1 MNQTIITLEI
11 GFGSL
16 KLLAGYEMNGRV
28 HVLDMQSM
36 LISNLIQFGK
46 ISDAALVSSSIKKLI
61 RQCEQTLSIK
71 VDAVNLILPPIGFE
85 LAEGQKRTNVL
96 SNSGVISLTDIANLY
111 GYFKKDQFSKDHGLV
126 MIVPKMF
133 ILDGDQQFLHVPLN
147 ERSTNLVVHADVHFM
162 LKELLMQ
169 VQTLFAGMGL
179 KIKRTV
185 IDAFAMAELLP
196 LYDTKLPTS
205 YMLID
210 HASNYTSMNLVD
222 QGRLT
227 ASYGIDIG
235 GEQLTAIIA
244 NQFSVTYQEAT
255 RLKEF
260 YGYDT
265 RTNSLEGYVYQGK
278 TTADSYIS
286 IMQSQLNETIYQFY
300 KVYTDELIKALT
312 HYGPPESSID
322 VSDLPMYWVGG
333 AIQLKGFQSL
343 MQTLYR
349 QATHLFPNL
358 KVIGARLP
366 NALPLLGAIHI
377 AQKYIAIDDDRNK
390 PVPTIEREVKP
401 KKPMSLYDDD
411 L

>member
-1 MNQTIITLEI
+1 MNPTIFILEI
-11 GFGSL
+11 GFGSI

-28 HVLDMQSM
+28 HVLDTQSM
-36 LISNLIQFGK
+36 SISNLIQFGK
-46 ISDAALVSSSIKKLI
+46 ISDAALVSSSIKKLL
-61 RQCEQTLSIK
+61 RQCEQTLNAKI
-71 VDAVNLILPPIGFE
+71 DTLNLVLPPIGFE

-96 SNSGVISLTDIANLY
+96 SNSGIIALTDIANLF
-111 GYFKKDQFSKDHGLV
+111 GYFKKDEFSKDHGLV
-126 MIVPKMF
+126 MIVPKVF
-133 ILDGDQQFLHVPLN
+133 VLDGDQQFLHVPLN
-147 ERSTNLVVHADVHFM
+147 ERSTNLVVHADVHFI
-162 LKELLMQ
+162 LKDLIIQ
-169 VQTLFAGMGL
+169 VQTLFAGMGI

-185 IDAFAMAELLP
+185 VDAFAIAELLP
-196 LYDTKLPTS
+196 LYDTQLPPS

-210 HASNYTSMNLVD
+210 HASNYTSMNLID

-244 NQFSVTYQEAT
+244 NQFSITYQEAT
-255 RLKEF
+255 HLKEF

-265 RTNSLEGYVYQGK
+265 RSNSLEGFVFQGK
-278 TTADSYIS
+278 TTADSFIS

-300 KVYTDELIKALT
+300 KVFVEEMTKVLT
-312 HYGPPESSID
+312 YYGPPESAIN

-333 AIQLKGFQSL
+333 AIQLKGFTSL

-349 QATHLFPNL
+349 QANHIFPNV
-358 KVIGARLP
+358 KVIGARTP
-366 NALPLLGAIHI
+366 NFLPLLGTIHI
-377 AQKYIAIDDDRNK
+377 AQKYIAVQDERNK

-401 KKPMSLYDDD
+401 KKPLSLYDED